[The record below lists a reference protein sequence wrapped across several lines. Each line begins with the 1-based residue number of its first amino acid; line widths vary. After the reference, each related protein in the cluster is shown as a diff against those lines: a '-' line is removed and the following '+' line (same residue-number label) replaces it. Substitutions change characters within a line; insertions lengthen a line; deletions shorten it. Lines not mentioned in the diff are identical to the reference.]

1 MSRPRNSPGYRA
13 GDWLIIS
20 GQTGRIGETLVPG
33 GFAPQFR
40 QALLNVKRIVDAH
53 GLELRS
59 IAKVN
64 IYLVDLSNYVAMNDV
79 YLDFFED
86 HLPARTTVGVNA
98 LNRGAAVEVEA
109 WAFCVN
115 DATRSKD
122 VKESLWQ

>member
-1 MSRPRNSPGYRA
+1 M
-13 GDWLIIS
+13 
-20 GQTGRIGETLVPG
+20 PG

-40 QALLNVKRIVDAH
+40 QALENMKRIVDTH
-53 GLELRS
+53 GFDVKT

-64 IYLVDLSNYVAMNDV
+64 IYLVDLADYAAMNDV

-109 WAFCVN
+109 WAFCG
-115 DATRSKD
+115 
-122 VKESLWQ
+122 